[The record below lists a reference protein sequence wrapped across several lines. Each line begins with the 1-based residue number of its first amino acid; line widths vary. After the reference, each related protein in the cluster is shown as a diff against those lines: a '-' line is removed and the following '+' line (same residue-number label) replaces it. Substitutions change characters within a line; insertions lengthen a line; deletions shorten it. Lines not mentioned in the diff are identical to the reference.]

1 METLLK
7 RHFWAINLVGLA
19 VIAWLA
25 AGSLNALIGV
35 QLSKASRS
43 DDKPQIAAAAGE
55 STLTKRLRDGRLKEE
70 SGAVMS
76 GRSMFEIPEPE
87 VPQEPEEQGEGGTD
101 GEGKEAPPP
110 EPTLEP
116 TSLPIKLLGTM
127 VVAPEA
133 WSSASVEI
141 DKNPQKIVNVGMEL
155 LDGKATVYAVRRNYL
170 VLNESGKLTVAPLYP
185 KDAAAGADPANPGAP
200 GTPPNPGANLPGPR
214 PAPPRTSDAGT
225 PDAPGVKR
233 LADGAY
239 QLDRNHVNEKLK
251 DVTQLGTQVRIVPN
265 YHGGKYEGFR
275 MIGMSSGSLF
285 SDIGFA
291 NGDVVQ
297 AVNGDK
303 IDSPNK
309 ALALY
314 EALKNKAR
322 LTVLIERDGQPKT
335 LRYTIR

>member
-19 VIAWLA
+19 IIAWLA

-55 STLTKRLRDGRLKEE
+55 SSLSKRLRDGRLKEE

-87 VPQEPEEQGEGGTD
+87 IPQEPEDTGDEGTD

-116 TSLPIKLLGTM
+116 TTLPIKLLGTM

-185 KDAAAGADPANPGAP
+185 KEAAGADPANPG
-200 GTPPNPGANLPGPR
+200 GPPNPGANLPGPR
-214 PAPPRTSDAGT
+214 PQPRTGDAGEQNV
-225 PDAPGVKR
+225 PGVKR

-265 YHGGKYEGFR
+265 YHGGKYQGFR
-275 MIGMSSGSLF
+275 MIGMGSGSLF
-285 SDIGFA
+285 ADIGFA

>member
-43 DDKPQIAAAAGE
+43 DDKPQIAASAGE
-55 STLTKRLRDGRLKEE
+55 SGLAKRLRDGRLREE

-76 GRSMFEIPEPE
+76 GRSMFEIAEPE
-87 VPQEPEEQGEGGTD
+87 VPQDPEDQGEDGGEGGA
-101 GEGKEAPPP
+101 KEQAPP
-110 EPTLEP
+110 EPSLEP
-116 TSLPIKLLGTM
+116 TTLPIKLLGTM
-127 VVAPEA
+127 VVAPET

-141 DKNPQKIVNVGMEL
+141 DKSPQKIVNVGMEL

-185 KDAAAGADPANPGAP
+185 KDATAGADPANPAA
-200 GTPPNPGANLPGPR
+200 PGANLPGPR
-214 PAPPRTSDAGT
+214 PSPPGSPPRTSDAHEVT
-225 PDAPGVKR
+225 PPGVKR

-239 QLDRNHVNEKLK
+239 QLDRSHVNDKLK

-275 MIGMSSGSLF
+275 MIGMGSGSLF

-291 NGDVVQ
+291 NGDVIQ

-309 ALALY
+309 ALSLY
-314 EALKNKAR
+314 DALKNKAR